1 MIDLFTFF
9 TYIFLLA
16 ILTRLAY
23 TKPKLPVKNFITDH
37 RLNFKNIIG
46 LIVISIIVGFRYEV
60 GVDWQGYKDYFL
72 YLNYYTALLGDQRY
86 ELGFFIINKAIIIL
100 GGSYVWVFFFSG
112 LVSWYFLYKSVSPF
126 LIPLFVFFLFVD
138 EYFFWS
144 MNGVR
149 QFIAMSIFVFS
160 IKSIIRKQFLYYLYF
175 IILGSL
181 FHTSILIMIPVYFL
195 PFDKLYKRNIW
206 IIIFILTFLFGS
218 SNIILDIIDVI
229 GKYTIFKSENIFS
242 KYINYFQSEKII
254 FREIEYGLGFYFK
267 VLINFMIILI
277 ADKVIKRDQN
287 TTPYFIL
294 FF

>member
-1 MIDLFTFF
+1 
-9 TYIFLLA
+9 
-16 ILTRLAY
+16 
-23 TKPKLPVKNFITDH
+23 
-37 RLNFKNIIG
+37 
-46 LIVISIIVGFRYEV
+46 
-60 GVDWQGYKDYFL
+60 
-72 YLNYYTALLGDQRY
+72 
-86 ELGFFIINKAIIIL
+86 
-100 GGSYVWVFFFSG
+100 
-112 LVSWYFLYKSVSPF
+112 
-126 LIPLFVFFLFVD
+126 
-138 EYFFWS
+138 
-144 MNGVR
+144 
-149 QFIAMSIFVFS
+149 MSIFVFS

-242 KYINYFQSEKII
+242 LFINYFQSEKII

-294 FF
+294 FFLGSIVFNVSNEIQLLGRVNNYFIILRPLILSILVWHFWDFKKYRLSISIFCLAYFILFLVSIYNSSNMCSPYQILF